1 MPPGFVLPLLLSQLT
16 GLVSD
21 SGLFSVT
28 EETNHMKPEAL
39 VQLCSAVKRLMIVL
53 NVVVLIICL
62 LCVCVTVIICFVY
75 LRTMSVHACVCVL
88 VYVNECVCAGGTLM
102 QM

>member
-75 LRTMSVHACVCVL
+75 LRTMSVHACVCGSMSMS
-88 VYVNECVCAGGTLM
+88 VCERGGR
-102 QM
+102 